1 MADLDQILENF
12 CQLDHVYGA
21 AVFDANGFVI
31 EKYFREEN
39 ENETDPLAEVILRS
53 LQAGMQ
59 IAEELGKAPL
69 TQQYLE
75 FEEKQ
80 ITAEVVGENFVLV
93 VLAGSGANLGRVRL
107 EIRRNRGAVERL
119 LAV

>member
-12 CQLDHVYGA
+12 CRLDHVFGA
-21 AVFDANGFVI
+21 AVFDSNGFVI
-31 EKYFREEN
+31 EKFFVDER
-39 ENETDPLAEVILRS
+39 ETDPLAEVILRS

-59 IAEELGKAPL
+59 IAEDLGKAPL
-69 TQQYLE
+69 TQQYME
-75 FEEKQ
+75 FAEKQ

-107 EIRRNRGAVERL
+107 EIRKNRGAVERL
-119 LAV
+119 LAI

>member
-12 CQLDHVYGA
+12 CRLDHVFGA

-31 EKYFREEN
+31 EKYFVDEK
-39 ENETDPLAEVILRS
+39 ETDPLAEVVLRS

-59 IAEELGKAPL
+59 IAEDLGKAPL
-69 TQQYLE
+69 TQQYME

-80 ITAEVVGENFVLV
+80 ITAEVVGGSFVLV

-107 EIRRNRGAVERL
+107 EIRKNRGAVERL

>member
-1 MADLDQILENF
+1 MAELDQILENF
-12 CQLDHVYGA
+12 CRLDHVFGA

-31 EKYFREEN
+31 EKYFVDES
-39 ENETDPLAEVILRS
+39 ETDPLAEVVLRS

-59 IAEELGKAPL
+59 IAEDLGKAPL

-80 ITAEVVGENFVLV
+80 ITAEVVGQNFVLV

-107 EIRRNRGAVERL
+107 EIRKNRNSVERL

>member
-12 CQLDHVYGA
+12 CRLDHVLGA

-31 EKYFREEN
+31 EKFFADGGD
-39 ENETDPLAEVILRS
+39 TDALAEVVLRS

-59 IAEELGKAPL
+59 IAEDLGKAPL
-69 TQQYLE
+69 NQQYIE
-75 FEEKQ
+75 FAEKQ
-80 ITAEVVGENFVLV
+80 ITAEVIDGNFVLV
-93 VLAGSGANLGRVRL
+93 VLAGAGANLGRVRL
-107 EIRRNRGAVERL
+107 EIRKNRGAVERL

>member
-1 MADLDQILENF
+1 MAELDQILENF
-12 CQLDHVYGA
+12 CRLDHVFGA

-31 EKYFREEN
+31 DKYFVDERETE
-39 ENETDPLAEVILRS
+39 PLAEVILRS

-59 IAEELGKAPL
+59 IAEDLGKAPL
-69 TQQYLE
+69 TQQYME

-107 EIRRNRGAVERL
+107 EIRKNRGAVERL

>member
-12 CQLDHVYGA
+12 CRLDHVFGA
-21 AVFDANGFVI
+21 AVFDSQGFVI
-31 EKYFREEN
+31 EKFFEDDGEV
-39 ENETDPLAEVILRS
+39 DPLAEIILRS
-53 LQAGMQ
+53 LQAGIN
-59 IAEELGKAPL
+59 IAADLGKSPL
-69 TQQYLE
+69 TQQYME

-107 EIRRNRGAVERL
+107 EIRKNRASVERL
-119 LAV
+119 LAI

>member
-1 MADLDQILENF
+1 MAELDQILENF
-12 CQLDHVYGA
+12 CRLDHVFGA

-31 EKYFREEN
+31 DKYFVDER
-39 ENETDPLAEVILRS
+39 ETDPLSEVILRS

-59 IAEELGKAPL
+59 IAEDLGKSPL
-69 TQQYLE
+69 SQQYME
-75 FEEKQ
+75 FAEKQ
-80 ITAEVVGENFVLV
+80 ITAEIIGDSYVLV

-107 EIRRNRGAVERL
+107 EIRKNRGAVERL